1 MARRGQLAVPGTGGP
16 SRYAIALHLSYPI
29 TTLPSQGIQA
39 DYKQSR
45 CICKPPMLMRTRMA
59 VRGTNSL
66 PLGALRPGDDDLRVE
81 RQPTRGLGDR
91 VY

>member
-39 DYKQSR
+39 KHKQIKHNR
-45 CICKPPMLMRTRMA
+45 NLPMLMRMRMA
-59 VRGTNSL
+59 VRGTNSFRI
-66 PLGALRPGDDDLRVE
+66 GALRPGDDDLRVE